1 MARVGLRTGNR
12 NLQVAGSYG
21 IIRGAYNPA
30 SRISNGHCIGQK
42 GLWSG
47 KKQHEESMA
56 DGIRGQ
62 IIRSCGNV
70 FADMGLPDTAEL
82 DSKTRLGAV
91 LHLIVKQQRL
101 K

>member
-1 MARVGLRTGNR
+1 MA
-12 NLQVAGSYG
+12 
-21 IIRGAYNPA
+21 
-30 SRISNGHCIGQK
+30 HCIGQK